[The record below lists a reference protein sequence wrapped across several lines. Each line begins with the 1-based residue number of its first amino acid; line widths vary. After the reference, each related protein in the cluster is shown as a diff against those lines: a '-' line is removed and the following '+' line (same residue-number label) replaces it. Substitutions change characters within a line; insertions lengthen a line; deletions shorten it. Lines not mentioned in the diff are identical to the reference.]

1 MPVVSPETE
10 LRSPTSSLIRP
21 RLRGVADIFA
31 AAVSIPAILLLV
43 DHAASGIS
51 TLVAAVYGASLVILL
66 VGSAIYHR
74 DGWSL
79 RVGLWLRK
87 IDHANIY
94 LMIAGSATPIVATL
108 MPGPG
113 RGLLIAMWTAAA
125 AGILKTFAWPRAPR
139 QLNSAIYTLIGCIPV
154 PFAGQIGEAVG
165 DAALQTLALGG
176 AFFIVGGVVYARRW
190 PNPNPF
196 VFGYHEIFHLFVFTG
211 AALHYSVIWDLVA

>member
-1 MPVVSPETE
+1 MLVAHAGPG
-10 LRSPTSSLIRP
+10 RPTLI
-21 RLRGVADIFA
+21 
-31 AAVSIPAILLLV
+31 
-43 DHAASGIS
+43 
-51 TLVAAVYGASLVILL
+51 AAVYGASLVILL

-108 MPGPG
+108 LPGPG
-113 RGLLIAMWTAAA
+113 RGLLIAMWVAAA
-125 AGILKTFAWPRAPR
+125 AGILKTFVWPRAPR

-154 PFAGQIGEAVG
+154 PFAWQIGDVVGSEA
-165 DAALQTLALGG
+165 LRMLALGG
-176 AFFIVGGVVYARRW
+176 AFFITGGVVYARRW

-196 VFGYHEIFHLFVFTG
+196 IFGYHEIFHLFVFAG